1 MIGILMRY
9 EIIVIP
15 EDLGISHRDRL
26 GRLGLDG
33 VSEHEASKLT
43 WLCIATIL
51 CLVCLI
57 QVAVVKNRGTT
68 LSYRQLDK
76 T

>member
-1 MIGILMRY
+1 MGY

-15 EDLGISHRDRL
+15 KDLGISHRDPL
-26 GRLGLDG
+26 GRFGLDG

-43 WLCIATIL
+43 WLYVAMML

-57 QVAVVKNRGTT
+57 QVVVVKNMGTT
-68 LSYRQLDK
+68 LSCRQLDK